1 MIEARKLLINEK
13 KTTPITWYNIVTPF
27 SVELVPEIS
36 PYPTVVIVVVT

>member
-1 MIEARKLLINEK
+1 MTDARKPLIKEK
-13 KTTPITWYNIVTPF
+13 KTTPMIWYKIVTPF